1 MPAPPDDIAAVV
13 FDCDGVLLDSNALKT
28 SCFEEVLLAA
38 GYATADVVR
47 FVTFQ
52 RASFGMSR
60 YRLFETFL
68 GWDLAER
75 PALDRDALVARYAEA
90 LAGRYVH
97 AAATPGMREVVRRLA
112 RRFPVYIV
120 SGSDE
125 AELRGVMAARGDAD
139 PFRLILG
146 SPATKVDNLR
156 TVLAHLG
163 RDGAAMEPG
172 RVVFVGDARADLD
185 AAEALGMGFVYMDA
199 FSAAQAAMRK
209 AVGQRGLP
217 LIEDLNGLE
226 AALSGTPALWRTA

>member
-1 MPAPPDDIAAVV
+1 MQASPDDIAAVV

-28 SCFEEVLLAA
+28 ACFEEVLLAS
-38 GYATADVVR
+38 GYAAPDVAR

-60 YRLFETFL
+60 YRLFESFL
-68 GWDLAER
+68 GWELAHR
-75 PALDRDALVARYAEA
+75 PDLDRDALVARYAEA

-112 RRFPVYIV
+112 ARLPVYIA

-125 AELRGVMAARGDAD
+125 AELRGVMAARGDAA

-146 SPATKVDNLR
+146 SPTTKPENLR
-156 TVLAHLG
+156 IILADLA
-163 RDGAAMEPG
+163 RDGGAAAPG
-172 RVVFVGDARADLD
+172 RVVFVGDARADLE
-185 AAEALGMGFVYMDA
+185 AAEAVGMGFVYMDA
-199 FSAAQAAMRK
+199 FSAAQAAMRE
-209 AVGQRGLP
+209 AVRQRGLP

-226 AALSGTPALWRTA
+226 AVLRAGLATRRDI